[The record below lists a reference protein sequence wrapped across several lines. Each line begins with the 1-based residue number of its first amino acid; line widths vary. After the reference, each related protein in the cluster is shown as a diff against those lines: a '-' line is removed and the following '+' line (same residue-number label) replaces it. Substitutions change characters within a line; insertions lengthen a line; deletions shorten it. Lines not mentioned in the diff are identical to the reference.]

1 MMSRISNFFTD
12 SGQVLLNPD
21 DFLFLKSQEKDYN
34 GIISL
39 LFYTG
44 ILALL
49 IGITTL
55 DPIMTVVLVLV
66 FIIGSLIINLVRS
79 VIAFIFAKLLG
90 GNGGLIST
98 FNLISY
104 SSVLN
109 ILLYIGFVLTFFD
122 KLAIIP
128 IILLVFL
135 WKMVIEITAVSEEHN
150 IGYAKAFLSTY
161 GIYLIILVIIMGLI

>member
-1 MMSRISNFFTD
+1 MSRISNFFTD

-66 FIIGSLIINLVRS
+66 SIIGSLIINLVRS